1 MDRLVKKMWSEHR
14 PKSVPVSS
22 MIITFSSEVQ
32 SNTQLKT
39 ASHSRVWH
47 SWLRYVILNYQLAPL
62 LLLLSCSQTY
72 MPFVYPI
79 VGKTTL
85 AKLVAEGLNA
95 IHNEQAPGCASTPI
109 ATSVP
114 MDGYHLSRAQL
125 SAMPDPNTAHHRR
138 GAAFTFDD
146 KAFLELV
153 KTLRI
158 TLLPESKIVYAPS
171 FDHAIKDPVADDIPI
186 HPASRI
192 VIFEGNYLS
201 LDQGLWKEAAELMDE
216 LWFVEVDFETA
227 RTRLLVRHVAAG
239 IAKDEEEAGNRADE
253 IDLVNGRQ
261 IVGQRLDVQ
270 EVITSKEDESWRP
283 GGQRDPE

>member
-1 MDRLVKKMWSEHR
+1 
-14 PKSVPVSS
+14 
-22 MIITFSSEVQ
+22 
-32 SNTQLKT
+32 
-39 ASHSRVWH
+39 
-47 SWLRYVILNYQLAPL
+47 
-62 LLLLSCSQTY
+62 

-79 VGKTTL
+79 AGKTTL

-95 IHNEQAPGCASTPI
+95 IHNEQVPGCASTPI
-109 ATSVP
+109 AASVP

-153 KTLRI
+153 KTLRR
-158 TLLPESKIVYAPS
+158 TLLPESKTVYAPS

-261 IVGQRLDVQ
+261 IVDQRLDVQ
-270 EVITSKEDESWRP
+270 EVIISKEDESWRP
-283 GGQRDPE
+283 GGQRDSE